1 MFIVFLEESRRDC
14 LDLDTWHTYQLDL
27 GWLSEGMVQ
36 TCRLDSNQ
44 ERILLICQLEPQMV
58 QARYTYS
65 DSNIYN
71 SSSHPFRWEGQNVHI
86 LFWSRTSAIS
96 ILLDLHWIW
105 LFHLFVCLIVC
116 LFVCLIDCLFVDE
129 NLLLI
134 CPKLRRTICLQ
145 KISSALPFHCKLVWL
160 VTLKHSESISIHITA
175 SYAYESK
182 QYFYWI
188 DKWISLTIASNHLI
202 QPL

>member
-36 TCRLDSNQ
+36 TCWLDSNQ
-44 ERILLICQLEPQMV
+44 VRILLICQLEPQMV
-58 QARYTYS
+58 QASYTYS

-105 LFHLFVCLIVC
+105 SFHLFVCLIVC
-116 LFVCLIDCLFVDE
+116 LVVCLIDWLIDWLFVCWWKPVVDLPKIE
-129 NLLLI
+129 AHNLFA
-134 CPKLRRTICLQ
+134 KN
-145 KISSALPFHCKLVWL
+145 ISSALPFHCKLVWP
-160 VTLKHSESISIHITA
+160 VTLKHSESMSIHITA

-182 QYFYWI
+182 
-188 DKWISLTIASNHLI
+188 
-202 QPL
+202 